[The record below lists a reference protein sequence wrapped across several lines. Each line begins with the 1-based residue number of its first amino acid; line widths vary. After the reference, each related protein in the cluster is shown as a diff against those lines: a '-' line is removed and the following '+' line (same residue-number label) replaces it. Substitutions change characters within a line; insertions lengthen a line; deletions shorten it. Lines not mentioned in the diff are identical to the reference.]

1 MLPALLRIPLWM
13 RFPELFPI
21 SAKNFLPSEIGLEE
35 AIFAIFSPRF
45 RNIIKNSSFFLEI
58 FESIDESWQGNKQS
72 YIVQR
77 VDIRLY
83 LRRN

>member
-1 MLPALLRIPLWM
+1 M

-21 SAKNFLPSEIGLEE
+21 SAKNFLPSEIGLDE

-58 FESIDESWQGNKQS
+58 FESIDES
-72 YIVQR
+72 
-77 VDIRLY
+77 
-83 LRRN
+83 